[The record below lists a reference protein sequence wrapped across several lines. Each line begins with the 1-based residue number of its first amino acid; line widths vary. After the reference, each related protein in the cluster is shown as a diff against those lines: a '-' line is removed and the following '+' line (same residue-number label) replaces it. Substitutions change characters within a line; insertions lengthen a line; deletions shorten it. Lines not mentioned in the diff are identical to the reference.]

1 LAQEIADGIYW
12 VGIYLGKDA
21 KLSLNA
27 FLLKDEKT
35 ALIDTGA
42 IPTREA
48 VLKNIKEIV
57 EPSTIRYIILS
68 HSCVDHCG
76 GLGRLLEV
84 APDAEVIGSEIAAA
98 SVALYGL
105 QPKVSKGVKD
115 GETLSLGKKKLRFIS
130 APYLDKLDSMFIY
143 EEVNEVLFTA
153 DAFGT
158 WSPEWKLFADGDMS
172 EALTM
177 YNNMIFG
184 GPQRLSNAL
193 ERIRGLNIKIIAP
206 GHGSM
211 LKSNIEKYIRLLSIN
226 HPIK

>member
-1 LAQEIADGIYW
+1 MAHEIADGIYW

-48 VLKNIKEIV
+48 ILQNIKEIV
-57 EPSTIRYIILS
+57 EPSAIRYIVLS

-76 GLGRLLEV
+76 GLARLLEV
-84 APDAEVIGSEIAAA
+84 APNAEVVGSEIGVA
-98 SVALYGL
+98 SAALYGV
-105 QPKVSKGVKD
+105 QPKASKGMKD
-115 GETLSLGKKKLRFIS
+115 GETLGLGGKKLRFIS
-130 APYLDKLDSMFIY
+130 APYLDKMDSMFIY
-143 EEVNEVLFTA
+143 EEVNKVLFTA

-158 WSPEWKLFADGDMS
+158 WSPEWKLFAEGDMA
-172 EALTM
+172 EELKM

-184 GPQRLSNAL
+184 GPQRLSNVL
-193 ERIRGLNIKIIAP
+193 EKIKGLDIEIIAP

-211 LKSNIEKYIRLLSIN
+211 LKSNIQKYLLTLQQ
-226 HPIK
+226 K